1 MNLSRTAKALLSVV
15 LLGAIGS
22 FALAFRKH
30 EHFGSVE
37 FTVVL
42 LMALLAARMKVT
54 IPGITGNLCGN
65 LPFIMLGVVGFGW
78 LEALVIGCGSTLVQC
93 LWRSARTLND
103 PSQVVFNAANVS
115 NAVAMAVFLRHW
127 GADTVPVHAL
137 MLAASVAAFFVCGI
151 VPVALMIAIT
161 EARNAARVWYEIAQW
176 TFPYYVLGAG
186 LTSLVLG
193 VHATIGW
200 QVPLA
205 ILPVAYFVYR
215 GYKLYAAYGPAAP
228 SRSKAAHA

>member
-1 MNLSRTAKALLSVV
+1 MNLSTTAKALLAVV
-15 LLGAIGS
+15 LLGAMGC
-22 FALAFRKH
+22 FAWGFTKH

-37 FTVVL
+37 FAVVL
-42 LMALLAARMKVT
+42 LMAMLSARMKVR

-93 LWRSARTLND
+93 LWSSQRKLNH
-103 PSQVVFNAANVS
+103 PSKVVFNAANIS
-115 NAVAMAVFLRHW
+115 NAVAMALWVRHW

-137 MLAASVAAFFVCGI
+137 MLAASVATFFVCGI

-161 EARNAARVWYEIAQW
+161 EARNAARVGYEMAQW

-193 VHATIGW
+193 VNASIGW
-200 QVPLA
+200 QLPLA

-215 GYKLYAAYGPAAP
+215 AYKLYAASGLAAR
-228 SRSKAAHA
+228 SRSMAAHA